1 MKPRSRLF
9 TLLAA
14 CTIAGGVALAPG
26 GVANAAPRNL
36 PPVSQDD
43 LSKALQCGLSA
54 GLLKLKNGGPE
65 AQDLYNAIKVTLVGR
80 DLALNRLYLLKA
92 AIQFGLAWV
101 PLEKCF
107 DPILFPPPAG
117 GGASPAAPTNLTVNP
132 DPHNGTVMLL
142 TWSDNSP
149 NESSFE
155 VFNGDESRSALAH
168 PGTGT
173 VTYAWTGLKPGS
185 WTCFRVRASNGDT
198 YSNWEPNVS
207 PWYKCST
214 TSPGTA
220 M

>member
-43 LSKALQCGLSA
+43 LNKALQCGLSA

-101 PLEKCF
+101 PLEEVLQ
-107 DPILFPPPAG
+107 PNPLPAPG
-117 GGASPAAPTNLTVNP
+117 RRRRVASGADQPHRQSGPTQRDRHV
-132 DPHNGTVMLL
+132 
-142 TWSDNSP
+142 
-149 NESSFE
+149 
-155 VFNGDESRSALAH
+155 AH
-168 PGTGT
+168 M
-173 VTYAWTGLKPGS
+173 
-185 WTCFRVRASNGDT
+185 
-198 YSNWEPNVS
+198 E
-207 PWYKCST
+207 
-214 TSPGTA
+214 
-220 M
+220 